1 MAEDAGVGEE
11 VDVVVEEEE
20 VTMAPHH
27 LTMKLN
33 KMEET
38 MDTTMLL
45 LQQTMDMMVLLRD
58 VDVAV
63 EGEVVEEEEDVVD
76 STDQM
81 EHLSRLLH
89 ERPGSLNEVGSFLHS
104 HVFVSVLQ
112 SNLLP

>member
-45 LQQTMDMMVLLRD
+45 LQQTMDMMVLRLRD

-63 EGEVVEEEEDVVD
+63 EGEVVEEEEAVVD

-104 HVFVSVLQ
+104 HVFVSVGRMI
-112 SNLLP
+112 